1 MQKRQEVLRRS
12 RRLRG
17 KNLTNQEHGLA
28 QTKSGVKKVSLD
40 NLKIVFP
47 DNHVA
52 TLRGSHL
59 NHQITTVMTIISRSE
74 TLGKS
79 GTYDIRKMRSRFQNG
94 NVTDSDYHR
103 TLRLWVAS
111 ANIGRGKQLCIE
123 SICGQGQRCTFPV
136 QLAKKI
142 TELVARNGREWSW
155 PSIRFRN

>member
-1 MQKRQEVLRRS
+1 
-12 RRLRG
+12 
-17 KNLTNQEHGLA
+17 
-28 QTKSGVKKVSLD
+28 VKKANLD

-79 GTYDIRKMRSRFQNG
+79 GVYDIRKERSHFQNG

-123 SICGQGQRCTFPV
+123 SICGQEQRCTFPV
-136 QLAKKI
+136 QPAKK
-142 TELVARNGREWSW
+142 TTGLAAPNGRAWSW
-155 PSIRFRN
+155 PSTRFRN